1 MNELIFFAVI
11 ILFTII
17 EAIAKARKKRAG
29 GGEEAGAEV
38 SDRERLARRSDPR
51 EREDEP
57 SETMIP
63 ADVWEEIAGLG
74 RGRREVEPEPEPS
87 ELAPAP
93 PPTPSPKPEPA
104 PPPVPYGTAGRRAP
118 APYEGPRGGS
128 PGPKRRTP
136 STPSPT
142 RIPVPAETHRMH
154 RLHSELGT
162 DPSERTPSAQDW
174 RPEVRDDR
182 NAKRV
187 RALLRGSE
195 GTDALKQAVILREV
209 LGPPVSMRG
218 D

>member
-1 MNELIFFAVI
+1 VNELIFFAVI

-17 EAIAKARKKRAG
+17 EGIAKARKKRE
-29 GGEEAGAEV
+29 GGEEAGAEA

-63 ADVWEEIAGLG
+63 ADIWEEIAGLG
-74 RGRREVEPEPEPS
+74 RGRREPDAEPT

-93 PPTPSPKPEPA
+93 TPRPMPT
-104 PPPVPYGTAGRRAP
+104 
-118 APYEGPRGGS
+118 
-128 PGPKRRTP
+128 KRRTP
-136 STPSPT
+136 PAPSPT
-142 RIPVPAETHRMH
+142 RLPSATEVHRIH
-154 RLHSELGT
+154 RLHPEFGT
-162 DPSERTPSAQDW
+162 DPSERTPSEQDW

-209 LGPPVSMRG
+209 LGPPVSMR
-218 D
+218 DE

>member
-1 MNELIFFAVI
+1 VNELIFFAVI
-11 ILFTII
+11 ILFTVI
-17 EAIAKARKKRAG
+17 EAITKARKKRAED
-29 GGEEAGAEV
+29 GEEADGEV
-38 SDRERLARRSDPR
+38 SDRERLARRSGPR

-63 ADVWEEIAGLG
+63 ADIWEEIAGLG
-74 RGRREVEPEPEPS
+74 RGRREPDAEPT

-93 PPTPSPKPEPA
+93 TPA
-104 PPPVPYGTAGRRAP
+104 PTPVPYGSAGRRAP

-128 PGPKRRTP
+128 PGPKRRTALAP
-136 STPSPT
+136 GPT
-142 RIPVPAETHRMH
+142 RLPSVTEAHRIH
-154 RLHSELGT
+154 RLHPDLGT
-162 DPSERTPSAQDW
+162 DPSERTRSEQDW

-218 D
+218 E